1 MLSQTTRKPSLS
13 RGDFV
18 EFRLVMQRLLKLEYF
33 HTLKTNQKKRNQDF
47 REMMSP
53 GALRW
58 IFYFTDL
65 WWGWS
70 Y

>member
-18 EFRLVMQRLLKLEYF
+18 ERLVMQRLLKLEYF

-47 REMMSP
+47 REWQSP
-53 GALRW
+53 IGNE
-58 IFYFTDL
+58 
-65 WWGWS
+65 
-70 Y
+70 

>member
-47 REMMSP
+47 RGMASP
-53 GALRW
+53 IGNE
-58 IFYFTDL
+58 
-65 WWGWS
+65 
-70 Y
+70 